1 MPPRSKIERLPD
13 ALKHWLAAELAA
25 RGYADC
31 DGVTEALNARLEA
44 EGLDLV
50 VSRSALGRYNKTQK
64 RYVEI
69 QRRSD
74 EWAGKFLADEGIDAE
89 AKRHRALFS
98 MLSTH
103 AFQVME
109 MGFRADD
116 DKEDLDFDPRDL
128 HLMGRMLKDM
138 MASSGLREAISDK
151 ERARIAAEER
161 IAAGTRAEEAATRAG
176 LSPETSARLRAEV
189 EGEATT

>member
-1 MPPRSKIERLPD
+1 
-13 ALKHWLAAELAA
+13 
-25 RGYADC
+25 
-31 DGVTEALNARLEA
+31 
-44 EGLDLV
+44 
-50 VSRSALGRYNKTQK
+50 
-64 RYVEI
+64 
-69 QRRSD
+69 
-74 EWAGKFLADEGIDAE
+74 
-89 AKRHRALFS
+89 
-98 MLSTH
+98 
-103 AFQVME
+103 